1 MLSGR
6 GPGPGGFA
14 RHGRPPGFAG
24 LVIFWLAAAL
34 VLVRTALAQVD
45 LPQPSSLEPI
55 VISAPKAN
63 RWTEGSYEVWV
74 FQEGCRI
81 QQGLSFAQGRQAV
94 LWIDRASLLDP
105 GRSKVIAYLEG
116 DVVVDVRQGTARATL
131 SEPSWMGRFYT
142 SAAVQVQAATVEG
155 QPPSPPPVYQHADAR
170 LKAAADPQVRPAQF
184 QTPAPA
190 TSGGAGPALP
200 PGTRRIRA
208 FPRSDVP
215 VQVQWFPDRQ
225 TNQWIAVVT
234 AGVNLVIDGVVV
246 DTDRGPMPL
255 GSIDI
260 STDRLV
266 LWTTGLEEPDLTGA
280 KFQLQETPL
289 ELYLEGNIVFR
300 QGDRIIYADRMYYD
314 VRNQVGTVLGAELLT
329 PVPQYEGLL
338 RFRAE
343 LMQQLGPNR
352 FFARDAFITS
362 SRMGQPGYRLQ
373 VGSAYLEDVTLPRFD
388 PLTGAPLVDPATGQP
403 VLDHQRLATASN
415 GLLFLD
421 DVPVFYWPYIATDLS
436 ESSYYIRRIRFRTD
450 NIFGFQTITNW
461 SMYQI
466 LGIRRRPAGTD
477 WDLSLDFL
485 SERGFGHGTNF
496 RYDREGFLGLSGHA
510 SGMIDYWG
518 INDDGLDTLGRDR
531 RDLEPETHYRYRLL
545 AQHRQML
552 DNNWQLTV
560 EAGWTS
566 DRNFLEQYFER
577 EWDELK
583 DQSTGVELKKLVDNA
598 SWNLAVDLRVNNF
611 FTETQWLPRADHFLL
626 GQSLLNDA
634 LTWFEHTSL
643 GFAQFK
649 TPRAPENPAEWP
661 TFRYLPWEVSPSGL
675 PLDTQSERLVTRH
688 EIDWPFQL
696 GPVKVVPYLL
706 GELGHWGEDR
716 SGNDLQRAYGQVGV
730 RASLPVWRVDPTVQ
744 SALWNLH
751 GLAHK
756 VVFDAEFALTDVSK
770 NLDQLPL
777 YEPLDDNSIEA
788 FRRRFIPNTFFG
800 PMVPPQFDE
809 RAYAVRTGMA
819 GWVTAPSM
827 EIAEDLLAFRLGMR
841 NRWQTKRGGP
851 LFERIVDWIT
861 LDTNLVLFP
870 KPDRDNFGEVLGLV
884 DYDLRWQVGDRL
896 ALLSA
901 GAFDFFH
908 DGQRVVTVG
917 GFLDR
922 PPRGGLYLGLRIL
935 EGPIDNLILAMSYSY
950 RMSPK
955 WVSSFGMT
963 VDLRDQGNIG
973 QNFSLTRVGESFLVS
988 AGFNVD
994 AGRDSVGA
1002 HLSIEPRFL
1011 PKTRLGQAGGARIP
1025 IAGSTGLE

>member
-1 MLSGR
+1 ML
-6 GPGPGGFA
+6 GG
-14 RHGRPPGFAG
+14 
-24 LVIFWLAAAL
+24 LLAAL
-34 VLVRTALAQVD
+34 VITHAALGQVD
-45 LPQPSSLEPI
+45 LPQPSSVEPI
-55 VISAPKAN
+55 VISGPSAF

-81 QQGLSFAQGRQAV
+81 QQGLSFAQGRQGV
-94 LWIDRASLLDP
+94 LWIDRASLLEP
-105 GRSKVIAYLEG
+105 ERSKMIAYLEG
-116 DVVVDVRQGTARATL
+116 DVVVDVRQGTARAKLT
-131 SEPSWMGRFYT
+131 EDHWMGRFYT
-142 SAAVQVQAATVEG
+142 SAAVQVQVPRTEG
-155 QPPSPPPVYQHADAR
+155 QPASPPPVYEHADAR
-170 LKAAADPQVRPAQF
+170 RKAAADPHVRPAQF
-184 QTPAPA
+184 QAPA
-190 TSGGAGPALP
+190 ASALAATPSPAGSSTPLP

-208 FPRSDVP
+208 LPRSDVP

-246 DTDRGPMPL
+246 QTDRGPMPL

-280 KFQLQETPL
+280 KFQSQDTPL

-338 RFRAE
+338 RFRSE
-343 LMQQLGPNR
+343 LVQQLGPNR

-373 VGSAYLEDVTLPRFD
+373 VGSAYLEDVAVPRLD
-388 PLTGAPLVDPATGQP
+388 PLTGAPLVDPATGEAI
-403 VLDHQRLATASN
+403 VDHQRLATASN
-415 GLLFLD
+415 GVLFLD

-461 SMYQI
+461 SLYQI

-477 WDLSLDFL
+477 WDLSLDYL

-496 RYDREGFLGLSGHA
+496 RYDRDGFLGLSGRA
-510 SGMIDYWG
+510 AGMIDYWG
-518 INDDGLDTLGRDR
+518 INDDGLDTLGLDR
-531 RDLEPETHYRYRLL
+531 RDLEPEKHYRWRLL

-552 DNNWQLTV
+552 ESNWQLTV
-560 EAGWTS
+560 EAGWIS

-583 DQSTGVELKKLVDNA
+583 DQATGLELKKLVDNA

-626 GQSLLNDA
+626 GQSLLGDA
-634 LTWFEHTSL
+634 LTWFEHTSV

-649 TPRAPENPAEWP
+649 TARAPENPAEWP
-661 TFRYLPWEVSPSGL
+661 TFRYLPWEVSPAGG

-706 GELGHWGEDR
+706 GELGHWGEDLT
-716 SGNDLQRAYGQVGV
+716 GNDIQRAYGQVGL
-730 RASLPVWRVDPTVQ
+730 RASLPAWQVDPTVQ
-744 SALWNLH
+744 STLWNVH

-756 VVFDAEFALTDVSK
+756 VVFDAEFALTDATK
-770 NLDQLPL
+770 NLDQFPL

-788 FRRRFIPNTFFG
+788 FRRRMIPNTFFG
-800 PMVPPQFDE
+800 PMIPPQFDE

-851 LFERIVDWIT
+851 LFERIIDQFGAVPQTGPRQFRRGAGPGGLRPPLAGGRPAGPALGRRVRLLPRRPAGDHRGRLPGPAAAGRAVPRT
-861 LDTNLVLFP
+861 P
-870 KPDRDNFGEVLGLV
+870 HPRRPDR
-884 DYDLRWQVGDRL
+884 
-896 ALLSA
+896 
-901 GAFDFFH
+901 
-908 DGQRVVTVG
+908 
-917 GFLDR
+917 
-922 PPRGGLYLGLRIL
+922 
-935 EGPIDNLILAMSYSY
+935 
-950 RMSPK
+950 
-955 WVSSFGMT
+955 
-963 VDLRDQGNIG
+963 
-973 QNFSLTRVGESFLVS
+973 
-988 AGFNVD
+988 
-994 AGRDSVGA
+994 
-1002 HLSIEPRFL
+1002 
-1011 PKTRLGQAGGARIP
+1011 
-1025 IAGSTGLE
+1025 